1 MNPVPPARTNRGA
14 WLLIGLGLAVL
25 MWGTGLFRRG
35 QPQPEVM
42 SCAAALN
49 QRPLPKWLWLT
60 NCQLD
65 LADATGP
72 ANFPGQR
79 PPELFVPVRG
89 LGETSKANILLRT
102 KSPIYVATFLQLQS
116 FKSPVEARLWASRH
130 ADMVFPRR
138 DARGM
143 VRPTPAADALKF
155 TQRPESLAAE
165 FLLLEEGQ
173 QPRATGTPAFLA
185 LGAIL
190 VLAGGFFA
198 LQRR

>member
-1 MNPVPPARTNRGA
+1 
-14 WLLIGLGLAVL
+14 LIGLGLAVL
-25 MWGTGLFRRG
+25 LWGTGLFHRG

-72 ANFPGQR
+72 TNSPGQR

-89 LGETSKANILLRT
+89 LGETGKANILLRT

-130 ADMVFPRR
+130 A
-138 DARGM
+138 GM
-143 VRPTPAADALKF
+143 VRPTPAADP
-155 TQRPESLAAE
+155 QRPESLAAE
-165 FLLLEEGQ
+165 FLFLDEGQ
-173 QPRATGTPAFLA
+173 QPRSAASPAVLA

-190 VLAGGFFA
+190 LLAGGFFA